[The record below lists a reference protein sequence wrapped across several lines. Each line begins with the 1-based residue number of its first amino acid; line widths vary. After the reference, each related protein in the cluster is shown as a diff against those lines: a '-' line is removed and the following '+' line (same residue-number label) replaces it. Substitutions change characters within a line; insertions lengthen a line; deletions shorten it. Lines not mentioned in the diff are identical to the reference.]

1 MATQQYNVLPGAY
14 HAHSV
19 CVCVWEDRGEG
30 SLLYRFTGHM
40 NCIDKFTD
48 ILSRILF
55 SYRYKL
61 SLSFTNEMLL
71 FATHPDWYAP
81 SSTLFFDTSA
91 FLLGRK
97 RNLQPNN
104 AQSDKRR
111 GTSGKAVF
119 LFNRIIAKRI
129 IVHCLLNTQAEIMT

>member
-1 MATQQYNVLPGAY
+1 MASQQYNVLPGAY

-19 CVCVWEDRGEG
+19 CVCERIGGEG

-71 FATHPDWYAP
+71 FTTHPGWYAL

-91 FLLGRK
+91 FLLERK
-97 RNLQPNN
+97 RNLQPNK
-104 AQSDKRR
+104 AQSDKR
-111 GTSGKAVF
+111 
-119 LFNRIIAKRI
+119 
-129 IVHCLLNTQAEIMT
+129 